1 VEDASNLSF
10 LPIGIRERAGLFP
23 WSDVYQLRYGL
34 GPRGS
39 HAFVDEGILEFFE
52 DRVPPGTCPDP
63 CGSFSA
69 DVSLFA
75 NLVDTY

>member
-1 VEDASNLSF
+1 MEDASNLSF
-10 LPIGIRERAGLFP
+10 LPIGIRERAGVFP

-34 GPRGS
+34 GLRGS
-39 HAFVDEGILEFFE
+39 HAFVDAGILEFFE
-52 DRVPPGTCPDP
+52 DRVSPGTCHDP
-63 CGSFSA
+63 CASFSA

>member
-1 VEDASNLSF
+1 MEDASNLSF
-10 LPIGIRERAGLFP
+10 VPIGIRERAGVFH

-34 GPRGS
+34 GLRGS
-39 HAFVDEGILEFFE
+39 HGFVDEGVLEFFE

-75 NLVDTY
+75 NLLDTH

>member
-1 VEDASNLSF
+1 MEDASNLSF
-10 LPIGIRERAGLFP
+10 VPNGIRERAGVFH

-34 GPRGS
+34 GLRGS

-52 DRVPPGTCPDP
+52 ERVPSGTCLDP

-75 NLVDTY
+75 NLVVAH

>member
-1 VEDASNLSF
+1 MEDASNLPF
-10 LPIGIRERAGLFP
+10 VPIGIRERAGLFP

-34 GPRGS
+34 GLRDS

-52 DRVPPGTCPDP
+52 DRVPSGTCPDP
-63 CGSFSA
+63 CASFSV

-75 NLVDTY
+75 NLVVAH